1 MSMGRKFEF
10 TEVTGG
16 AAFTVRVVT
25 RATHTE
31 IVGVQ
36 DDGALKIR
44 LVASPAGDPAAN
56 TELVGFLANQL
67 GVALDRIEIV
77 AGRDGREKLISVD
90 GITTAQVEAKLG
102 VREE

>member
-25 RATHTE
+25 RATHAE

-56 TELVGFLANQL
+56 AELVAFLAQQL
-67 GVALDRIEIV
+67 GVAPEKVEIV

-90 GITTAQVEAKLG
+90 GVSTTQVEEKLG
-102 VREE
+102 VRRE